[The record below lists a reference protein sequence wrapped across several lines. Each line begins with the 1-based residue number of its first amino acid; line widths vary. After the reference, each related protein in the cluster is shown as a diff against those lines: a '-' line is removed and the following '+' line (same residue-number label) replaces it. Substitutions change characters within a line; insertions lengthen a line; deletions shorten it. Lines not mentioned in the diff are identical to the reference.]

1 VSDLS
6 TVTVAVQGVASPV
19 LTSGDPDARE
29 AVVFVHGNPGP
40 KEDWEALMRRAGEF
54 ARSVAPD
61 MPGFGAADHPADF
74 DYTSGG
80 YARHLAGILDQLR
93 IDRVHLVVHDFGG
106 PWGLVWAVEH
116 PDAFASVTLINT
128 GVLLDY
134 RWHRLARIWRTP
146 GLGDLFMATTTRAGV
161 RMVVGHDNP
170 RLSPSAVD
178 RIYEA
183 SRPRHT
189 KRAVLKLYRATPASA
204 MGALRAPLRELDR
217 PALVVWGTTD
227 AYIPWQQAERQLES
241 FPSARIELLEGLG
254 HWPFAED
261 PARVSE
267 AVIPFLRA
275 QVDPSGDAGGSRRS
289 GAMPGSNSPA

>member
-1 VSDLS
+1 MANLA
-6 TVTVAVQGVASPV
+6 TVTVGIHDVRSPV
-19 LTSGDPDARE
+19 LTTGEPDARE

-40 KEDWEALMRRAGEF
+40 KEDWNDLLTQTGGF
-54 ARSVAPD
+54 ARAIAPD
-61 MPGFGAADHPADF
+61 MPGYGAADSPAGF

-80 YARHLAGILDQLR
+80 YARHLAGILDQLG
-93 IDRVHLVVHDFGG
+93 IDRAHLVLHDFGG

-116 PDAFASVTLINT
+116 PDAFASATLINT

-134 RWHRLARIWRTP
+134 RWHRLARIWRTR

-170 RLSPSAVD
+170 RLSPSAID
-178 RIYEA
+178 RIYDA

-189 KRAVLKLYRATPASA
+189 KRAVLKLYRATPAST

-217 PALVVWGTTD
+217 PALVVWGTAD
-227 AYIPWQQAERQLES
+227 AYIPWEQADRQRES
-241 FPSARIELLEGLG
+241 FPSARVELLEGLG
-254 HWPFAED
+254 HWPFVED

-267 AVIPFLRA
+267 AVIPFLRSQLLA
-275 QVDPSGDAGGSRRS
+275 PTTS
-289 GAMPGSNSPA
+289 